1 MKIKFI
7 ILFFIA
13 CAINFTFAQQKDAIS
28 KKWNSEQKNINYGKD
43 SKYKG
48 PKEWNSSSPVS
59 LGTQTDEQPEYY
71 EDNQTLDGIISQN
84 RKLSRGKGKTK
95 NGEIKPPKE
104 IEIPEFD
111 PPDIDEPDID
121 VDAPDP
127 TKISKST
134 WQILLFILIFAGVM
148 TLLYFW
154 IKKQNGTG
162 KFTQEFDDEWNPEVI
177 TKSELELRLDAA
189 ILREDFREAIRV
201 YFTMI
206 LQELI
211 ALDLIKWKREK
222 TNHQYIQELKDIQ
235 IKSSQSKCTRL
246 FEIVWYG
253 EYEIDRTK
261 FEELKPHFISFI
273 TTLKSKKI
281 D

>member
-1 MKIKFI
+1 MLNDGTLLFSSGFVSYIKFRPKFRAHKHAI
-7 ILFFIA
+7 I
-13 CAINFTFAQQKDAIS
+13 
-28 KKWNSEQKNINYGKD
+28 
-43 SKYKG
+43 
-48 PKEWNSSSPVS
+48 
-59 LGTQTDEQPEYY
+59 
-71 EDNQTLDGIISQN
+71 
-84 RKLSRGKGKTK
+84 
-95 NGEIKPPKE
+95 
-104 IEIPEFD
+104 
-111 PPDIDEPDID
+111 
-121 VDAPDP
+121 
-127 TKISKST
+127 
-134 WQILLFILIFAGVM
+134 
-148 TLLYFW
+148 
-154 IKKQNGTG
+154 
-162 KFTQEFDDEWNPEVI
+162 
-177 TKSELELRLDAA
+177 
-189 ILREDFREAIRV
+189 REDFREAIRV